1 MTDINI
7 SLRIPDFMTFGQRRF
22 MQALALHDNEE
33 MKEIKKTLNCE
44 EVTELIRYLNMVSDI
59 AKMRDEN
66 NVFIEVEHIDG
77 KNS

>member
-7 SLRIPDFMTFGQRRF
+7 SLRIPDFMSFRQRRF
-22 MQALALHDNEE
+22 MQALGLHDNEE
-33 MKEIKKTLNCE
+33 MKEIKRTLNSK

-66 NVFIEVEHIDG
+66 NVFIEVERIDD
-77 KNS
+77 KSS